1 LIHFIS
7 VLLNATIRQEDIDVV
22 NINIMISQ
30 NKGKVCNKLFESAT
44 KITND

>member
-1 LIHFIS
+1 
-7 VLLNATIRQEDIDVV
+7 
-22 NINIMISQ
+22 MISQ